1 MKKALIIIFSLV
13 LIILV
18 SGIVF
23 KQNIAEFYTKNILMK
38 EYEEKYSQTKIINKE
53 IEYIKLEDKVIENE
67 IEIGDLKASFLKF
80 KVTDNNKLEMD
91 IKFSGKEPLNAIG
104 YILRVYNDKYHLG
117 DRYVSTV
124 SITGADNMMYS
135 QVFYSK
141 IFTNGSF
148 ENNLL
153 NITRFSS
160 NKELLDSGEIIY
172 KLTYELPKEFIID
185 DKLNVD
191 LFDINYQYVGN
202 PTFYKALD
210 PLAELN
216 YTINIKK

>member
-1 MKKALIIIFSLV
+1 
-13 LIILV
+13 
-18 SGIVF
+18 
-23 KQNIAEFYTKNILMK
+23 
-38 EYEEKYSQTKIINKE
+38 
-53 IEYIKLEDKVIENE
+53 
-67 IEIGDLKASFLKF
+67 
-80 KVTDNNKLEMD
+80 
-91 IKFSGKEPLNAIG
+91 
-104 YILRVYNDKYHLG
+104 
-117 DRYVSTV
+117 
-124 SITGADNMMYS
+124 MMYS